1 MELAIFLSGVLMNK
15 ETLLA
20 HRLVRQ
26 GLVDKAQN
34 EQAYRALLHPL
45 QPVAPIH
52 FTMPGRPPQLVHRIA
67 FDDAELADRLR
78 GRAELVKGRFWGG
91 NIGYVLAGD
100 LELYATAFRKPIARL
115 NPLHERVLDVLWSTG
130 PLTPRQLAEESG
142 RKNKE
147 IMPALHRLQQ
157 AFRVYEAQEDSS
169 WERSWSLFAAEWP
182 DLDLER
188 RSWPEAA
195 AEVLVRFLR
204 GHVFATRVQ
213 LRDWSQWGVRPLAA
227 LLQEMEAQ
235 GQIVGCTIAGLG
247 QGWTLAADVQ
257 LPAAKVPQQALML
270 HRADLLVKSHLSEL
284 KQRFAGR
291 EVLQYLLIDGEFSGA
306 VCGHWRIG
314 PHDVDDIAVVLADPA
329 ARREEIVAEVARGYY
344 PPQSRVVRYDG
355 QTL

>member
-1 MELAIFLSGVLMNK
+1 MNK

-20 HRLVRQ
+20 HRLARQ
-26 GLVDKAQN
+26 GMIDKAQN
-34 EQAYRALLHPL
+34 EQAYRALLHLL
-45 QPVAPIH
+45 QPVAPVH
-52 FTMPGRPPQLVHRIA
+52 FTMPGLPPQLVHRTT

-115 NPLHERVLDVLWSTG
+115 NPLQERVLEVLWSTG

-147 IMPALHRLQQ
+147 IMPVLHRLQQ
-157 AFRVYEAQEDSS
+157 AFQVYEAQEDSS
-169 WERSWSLFAAEWP
+169 WERSWSLFNSEWP

-188 RSWPEAA
+188 QSWQEAA
-195 AEVLVRFLR
+195 TEVVLRFVR
-204 GHVFATRVQ
+204 GHVFATKAQ
-213 LRDWSQWGVRPLAA
+213 LRDWSQWGVRPLAG

-235 GQIVGCTIAGLG
+235 GQIAACTIDGLG
-247 QGWTLAADVQ
+247 EGWTLPEDGQ
-257 LPAAKVPQQALML
+257 LPAAELPRQTFMM

-284 KQRFAGR
+284 KERFAGR

-314 PHDVDDIAVVLADPA
+314 PHDVDDIAVLLADPA
-329 ARREEIVAEVARGYY
+329 ARRAEIVAEVERGYY
-344 PPQSRVVRYDG
+344 PPHSRVVRYDDRE
-355 QTL
+355 L